1 MTLEQAILEKV
12 RSLSLE
18 KQQEILDF
26 AEFLVQR
33 SQATSLVQGSIQ
45 PERSLADFY
54 GICADDPIVISDGGI
69 LAELDDDIEGVFD

>member
-26 AEFLVQR
+26 AEFLLQK
-33 SQATSLVQGSIQ
+33 SPIQASVQ
-45 PERSLADFY
+45 PEPSLAQFY
-54 GICADDPIVISDGGI
+54 GICADDPIVIDSGGI
-69 LAELDDDIEGVFD
+69 SEELDDDMEGVFD